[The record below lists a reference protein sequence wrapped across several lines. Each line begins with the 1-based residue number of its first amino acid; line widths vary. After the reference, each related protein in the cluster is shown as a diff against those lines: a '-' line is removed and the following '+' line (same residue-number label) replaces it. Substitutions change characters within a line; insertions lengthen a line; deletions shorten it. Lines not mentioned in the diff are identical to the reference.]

1 MRVTGPLS
9 GTRIRG
15 IEAAFRR
22 RGFRRLAGVDE
33 AGRGALAGPVVAAA
47 VILKDGRP
55 IPGVTDSKRL
65 RQKQRE
71 LLYRRIEEEALA
83 VGVGVVDVPTIEVR
97 NILQASLLAMAQAVA
112 ALRISPDGI
121 LVDGRA
127 VPEVNVPVF
136 PIPQGDLAC
145 PSISAASIVA
155 KVTRD
160 RIMTTY
166 HERYPRYGFDRHK
179 GYGTA
184 LHLQFIAEH
193 GISPIHRKTF
203 SPVRQ
208 MPLNLATPGR

>member
-1 MRVTGPLS
+1 MSDR
-9 GTRIRG
+9 RIGG

-22 RGFRRLAGVDE
+22 KGFRRLAGVDE

-47 VILKDGRP
+47 VILENGRP

-65 RQKQRE
+65 RHHQRE
-71 LLYRRIEEEALA
+71 ILYRRIEEEALA
-83 VGVGVVDVPTIEVR
+83 VGVGVVDVSTIETR
-97 NILQASLLAMAQAVA
+97 NILRATLLAMAQAVA
-112 ALRISPDGI
+112 ALRICPDGT

-127 VPEVNVPVF
+127 VPDVDGPVF
-136 PIPQGDLAC
+136 PIPRGDLEC

-160 RIMTTY
+160 RIMATY

-203 SPVRQ
+203 NPVRQ
-208 MPLNLATPGR
+208 MRLQLPIPGR